1 MNNGAKSKDFGR
13 LIRQQ
18 RVMIPLTLQQ
28 LAVRSGVSPSHLGR
42 MERGERFPSA
52 SVLQKIAKPLNI
64 DINELFTLA
73 GYLPPQPDNISEA
86 QSNYKGGQLD
96 PYVSRLL
103 SQEPPE
109 VQRAI
114 IGILSVL
121 KGISQTNNRN

>member
-52 SVLQKIAKPLNI
+52 SILQKIAKPLNI